1 MNVELLTL
9 VFMVLPADMAC
20 MRLLVMCGKV
30 CRAWKAM
37 MLVIQDKTDGMS
49 LTARYCEL
57 ARYFRRD
64 LRVQMLQ
71 RYKTKLADAK
81 ARRLAILDAEEFEVS
96 VDHQIHL
103 QLGTVFELAVR
114 YLYDALQEYLLDADT
129 MLLSVQELS
138 MLTNAYDAEIVVPLR
153 LTRWC
158 QWPLL
163 KILQAHP
170 TNSRL
175 GLRVLSVLSQFS
187 SLEINSSLGLG
198 YQSIHRE
205 EDRLTARGIVSGFLA
220 NFPQPQAVWT
230 TLLPA
235 ERHQMFVVRKMQD
248 TGNDVLTW
256 IDLGTVIHATD
267 SN

>member
-71 RYKTKLADAK
+71 RYRTELADAR
-81 ARRLAILDAEEFEVS
+81 ARRLAILEAEEFEEHL
-96 VDHQIHL
+96 DHQIHV
-103 QLGTVFELAVR
+103 QLATAFELAVR
-114 YLYDALQEYLLDADT
+114 YLCDALQEHLLDADT
-129 MLLSVQELS
+129 MLLCVRELS
-138 MLTNAYDAEIVVPLR
+138 RLTNAYDEEIVVPLR

-175 GLRVLSVLSQFS
+175 GSLVLSVLCQFR
-187 SLEINSSLGLG
+187 SLEINAFSG
-198 YQSIHRE
+198 YESIHRE
-205 EDRLTARGIVSGFLA
+205 EDRLTARGIVSVFLA
-220 NFPQPQAVWT
+220 NFPQPQAVWA

-235 ERHQMFVVRKMQD
+235 ERQQMFVVRKMQD
-248 TGNDVLTW
+248 AGNDVLTW

-267 SN
+267 NT

>member
-64 LRVQMLQ
+64 LLVQMRQ
-71 RYKTKLADAK
+71 MYKTELANAK
-81 ARRLAILDAEEFEVS
+81 ARLAILDAEEFEVN
-96 VDHQIHL
+96 VDYQIHV
-103 QLGTVFELAVR
+103 QLATVFELAVR
-114 YLYDALQEYLLDADT
+114 YLCDALQEHLLDADT
-129 MLLSVQELS
+129 MLLCVRELS
-138 MLTNAYDAEIVVPLR
+138 RLTNAYDEEIVVPLR

-175 GLRVLSVLSQFS
+175 GSRVLSVLCQFS
-187 SLEINSSLGLG
+187 SLEINSFLG
-198 YQSIHRE
+198 YESIHRE

-220 NFPQPQAVWT
+220 NFPQPQAVWA

-267 SN
+267 ST